1 MQINKEL
8 SEEIYNEAGTPRLS
22 KAKAYVQQ
30 GKVKIRKAD
39 YENANNFSLA
49 AEVNGNFDTYE
60 VNIDVKNGELNVAS
74 CECQDYQKNYSACK
88 HIVATLLKF
97 EQTKFWDEE
106 PSARKISKNNEIKYR
121 GFKNLVNTFYNEQI
135 EEINLVNAIS
145 QITSDKKVKIEVNAE
160 YNRFLTGIKL
170 QFKIGNKRMYKIK
183 DLEEFYTRMKNKDYY
198 KYGEK
203 LTLVHN
209 SEFFDEEY
217 RPLLDF
223 ILRYAEILKNSTT
236 ERYNYY
242 YTSSLNQSSIILG
255 ENTIDEAFDI
265 LKNIKVNFITDFD
278 TERLNFI
285 ENNPNIEFE
294 LTKINEEDLSL
305 KPNVDIFKIA
315 VFKGRKYIYLLD
327 ENYLYRCTNEFA
339 DSTLKLVKAFRENYT
354 SEIVLKKEDL
364 KDLYSVIIPKINAK
378 VKLVDIT
385 EEEVEKYKPQKLA
398 VKVFLDYDES
408 SFLTADVKFC
418 YQDEEFNPLEEN
430 VQIKARRNLLE
441 ENMNLNIFK
450 KTGFMIDVNNL
461 RFILPDDEKIYN
473 FLIDDINYYM
483 QKFEVLV
490 TENFK
495 TKEIKEPKVGTIG
508 VKVENNLLNIDMSKI
523 NISADEIQFVME
535 KYKLKKKFFRLKDG
549 SFLNLNQNEDMEFIE
564 KLTTGMD
571 IDYKDIENNKIK
583 LPVNR
588 TLYLNELLKKFK
600 NTTTVR
606 NNEYKEIISN
616 LEKDNLEEEIN
627 IPKNLN
633 ANLREYQKIGFKWLK
648 TLDYYRFGGILADDM
663 GLGKTLQLLA
673 IVMSYIENESEN
685 RKTSI
690 VVSPSSLSL
699 NWLNES
705 KKFTPNLK
713 VKVVTGKAQERKE
726 IIQNLDKYDLLITS
740 YDLLKRDIE
749 KYKDL
754 NYNFKYIIADEAQYL
769 KNTNTQN
776 AKAIKSLKAET
787 RYALTGTPIENSL
800 SELWSIFDFIMPGY
814 LFTYKKFRN
823 MYETPIVKEK
833 DEYQMSKLKMLIEP
847 FILRRTKKGVL
858 TELPEKTIT
867 VLNNNMEE
875 EQEKIYMSY
884 LTKAKKEV
892 AEQININGFE
902 KSQIMVLAA
911 LTRLRQIC
919 CHPGLFIENYNGES
933 SKLNQCMEIV
943 EDAVSAGHKILLFSG
958 YTSMFDII
966 QRELNL
972 RNIKYFKLTGSTK
985 VNERIELVEEFNK
998 NPDIKIFLIS
1008 LKAGGTGL
1016 NLTGADMVIHYDPW
1030 WNVSSE
1036 NQATDRAYRIG
1047 QKNNVQ
1053 VYKLITSNSIEEKI
1067 YELQQKKSELVD
1079 NMLATK
1085 TSFISKFSKEEIM
1098 GLFN

>member
-1 MQINKEL
+1 
-8 SEEIYNEAGTPRLS
+8 
-22 KAKAYVQQ
+22 
-30 GKVKIRKAD
+30 
-39 YENANNFSLA
+39 
-49 AEVNGNFDTYE
+49 
-60 VNIDVKNGELNVAS
+60 
-74 CECQDYQKNYSACK
+74 
-88 HIVATLLKF
+88 
-97 EQTKFWDEE
+97 
-106 PSARKISKNNEIKYR
+106 
-121 GFKNLVNTFYNEQI
+121 
-135 EEINLVNAIS
+135 
-145 QITSDKKVKIEVNAE
+145 
-160 YNRFLTGIKL
+160 
-170 QFKIGNKRMYKIK
+170 
-183 DLEEFYTRMKNKDYY
+183 
-198 KYGEK
+198 
-203 LTLVHN
+203 
-209 SEFFDEEY
+209 
-217 RPLLDF
+217 
-223 ILRYAEILKNSTT
+223 
-236 ERYNYY
+236 
-242 YTSSLNQSSIILG
+242 
-255 ENTIDEAFDI
+255 
-265 LKNIKVNFITDFD
+265 
-278 TERLNFI
+278 
-285 ENNPNIEFE
+285 
-294 LTKINEEDLSL
+294 
-305 KPNVDIFKIA
+305 
-315 VFKGRKYIYLLD
+315 
-327 ENYLYRCTNEFA
+327 
-339 DSTLKLVKAFRENYT
+339 
-354 SEIVLKKEDL
+354 
-364 KDLYSVIIPKINAK
+364 
-378 VKLVDIT
+378 
-385 EEEVEKYKPQKLA
+385 
-398 VKVFLDYDES
+398 
-408 SFLTADVKFC
+408 
-418 YQDEEFNPLEEN
+418 
-430 VQIKARRNLLE
+430 
-441 ENMNLNIFK
+441 
-450 KTGFMIDVNNL
+450 
-461 RFILPDDEKIYN
+461 
-473 FLIDDINYYM
+473 M

-726 IIQNLDKYDLLITS
+726 IIENLDKYDLVITS

-892 AEQININGFE
+892 AEQINTNGFE

-966 QRELNL
+966 QRELNS

>member
-209 SEFFDEEY
+209 PEFFDEEY

-364 KDLYSVIIPKINAK
+364 KDLYSVIIPKVNAK

-398 VKVFLDYDES
+398 AKVFLDYDES

-430 VQIKARRNLLE
+430 VQIKARRNMLE

-571 IDYKDIENNKIK
+571 IDYKNIENNKIK

-588 TLYLNELLKKFK
+588 TLYLNELLKRFK

-726 IIQNLDKYDLLITS
+726 IIENLDKYDLVITS

-892 AEQININGFE
+892 AEQINTNGFE

-985 VNERIELVEEFNK
+985 VNERT
-998 NPDIKIFLIS
+998 IS
-1008 LKAGGTGL
+1008 L
-1016 NLTGADMVIHYDPW
+1016 
-1030 WNVSSE
+1030 
-1036 NQATDRAYRIG
+1036 RI
-1047 QKNNVQ
+1047 
-1053 VYKLITSNSIEEKI
+1053 ITVFRNR
-1067 YELQQKKSELVD
+1067 
-1079 NMLATK
+1079 
-1085 TSFISKFSKEEIM
+1085 
-1098 GLFN
+1098 

>member
-209 SEFFDEEY
+209 PEFFDEEY

-315 VFKGRKYIYLLD
+315 VFKGKKYIYLLD

-364 KDLYSVIIPKINAK
+364 KDLYSVIIPKVNAK

-430 VQIKARRNLLE
+430 VQIKARRNMLE

-523 NISADEIQFVME
+523 IFLQM
-535 KYKLKKKFFRLKDG
+535 KF
-549 SFLNLNQNEDMEFIE
+549 NL
-564 KLTTGMD
+564 
-571 IDYKDIENNKIK
+571 
-583 LPVNR
+583 
-588 TLYLNELLKKFK
+588 
-600 NTTTVR
+600 
-606 NNEYKEIISN
+606 
-616 LEKDNLEEEIN
+616 
-627 IPKNLN
+627 
-633 ANLREYQKIGFKWLK
+633 
-648 TLDYYRFGGILADDM
+648 
-663 GLGKTLQLLA
+663 
-673 IVMSYIENESEN
+673 
-685 RKTSI
+685 
-690 VVSPSSLSL
+690 
-699 NWLNES
+699 
-705 KKFTPNLK
+705 
-713 VKVVTGKAQERKE
+713 
-726 IIQNLDKYDLLITS
+726 
-740 YDLLKRDIE
+740 
-749 KYKDL
+749 
-754 NYNFKYIIADEAQYL
+754 
-769 KNTNTQN
+769 
-776 AKAIKSLKAET
+776 
-787 RYALTGTPIENSL
+787 
-800 SELWSIFDFIMPGY
+800 LW
-814 LFTYKKFRN
+814 K
-823 MYETPIVKEK
+823 
-833 DEYQMSKLKMLIEP
+833 
-847 FILRRTKKGVL
+847 
-858 TELPEKTIT
+858 
-867 VLNNNMEE
+867 
-875 EQEKIYMSY
+875 
-884 LTKAKKEV
+884 
-892 AEQININGFE
+892 NIN
-902 KSQIMVLAA
+902 
-911 LTRLRQIC
+911 
-919 CHPGLFIENYNGES
+919 
-933 SKLNQCMEIV
+933 
-943 EDAVSAGHKILLFSG
+943 
-958 YTSMFDII
+958 
-966 QRELNL
+966 
-972 RNIKYFKLTGSTK
+972 
-985 VNERIELVEEFNK
+985 
-998 NPDIKIFLIS
+998 
-1008 LKAGGTGL
+1008 
-1016 NLTGADMVIHYDPW
+1016 
-1030 WNVSSE
+1030 
-1036 NQATDRAYRIG
+1036 
-1047 QKNNVQ
+1047 
-1053 VYKLITSNSIEEKI
+1053 
-1067 YELQQKKSELVD
+1067 
-1079 NMLATK
+1079 
-1085 TSFISKFSKEEIM
+1085 
-1098 GLFN
+1098 